1 MLRILESG
9 SLPTAVLG
17 SNDLTA
23 IGAMG
28 AIHERGLAVPN
39 DISVVGFDD
48 IELSAYTMPALTT
61 LHVPRRELASMA
73 FRALFR
79 GRDETYDKGRRRH
92 AHVIKTRLVVRQS
105 TGNAPAR
112 SAPLARRSRPTQEQR

>member
-1 MLRILESG
+1 MMRILESG
-9 SLPTAVLG
+9 SLPTAILG

-28 AIHERGLAVPN
+28 AIHEKGLAIPG

-48 IELSAYTMPALTT
+48 IELSAYTLPALTT
-61 LHVPRRELASMA
+61 VHVPRRELASTA

-79 GRDETYDKGRRRH
+79 GRDEIFDKNRRRNR
-92 AHVIKTRLVVRQS
+92 HVIKTRLLVRQS
-105 TGNAPAR
+105 TGKAR
-112 SAPLARRSRPTQEQR
+112 TKRTSSARKSSSL

>member
-1 MLRILESG
+1 MMRILESE

-28 AIHERGLAVPN
+28 AIHEKGLAIPG

-48 IELSAYTMPALTT
+48 IELSAYTLPALTT
-61 LHVPRRELASMA
+61 VHVPRRELASTA

-79 GRDETYDKGRRRH
+79 GREEAPDKNRRRH
-92 AHVIKTRLVVRQS
+92 RHVIKTKLVVRQS
-105 TGNAPAR
+105 TGEAR
-112 SAPLARRSRPTQEQR
+112 TKRTSLAWKGTSL

>member
-1 MLRILESG
+1 MMRILESE
-9 SLPTAVLG
+9 SLPTAILG

-28 AIHERGLAVPN
+28 AIHEKGLAIPG

-48 IELSAYTMPALTT
+48 IELSAYTLPALTT
-61 LHVPRRELASMA
+61 VHVPRRELASTA

-79 GRDETYDKGRRRH
+79 GREETDDKSRRRH
-92 AHVIKTRLVVRQS
+92 RHVIKTKLVVRQS
-105 TGNAPAR
+105 TGQAQT
-112 SAPLARRSRPTQEQR
+112 RRSSLPSSASL

>member
-1 MLRILESG
+1 MMRILESG
-9 SLPTAVLG
+9 GLPTAILG

-28 AIHERGLAVPN
+28 AIHEKGLAVPS
-39 DISVVGFDD
+39 DVSVVGFDD

-61 LHVPRRELASMA
+61 LRVPRRELASTA

-79 GRDETYDKGRRRH
+79 EREETSEKCRPRPTN
-92 AHVIKTRLVVRQS
+92 VIKTRLVVRQS
-105 TGNAPAR
+105 TGE
-112 SAPLARRSRPTQEQR
+112 ARRAVATTKR